1 MPTRKNNKSR
11 SKKRT
16 GKKIYSQVGCAK
28 GNKGK
33 KPYKQNGG
41 ASGLMHADPPII
53 FSRTVYPLEMSGGLP
68 NPIDASMQKGGKS
81 RRHQRRYSRKYY
93 KQSGGAPYSLLVGP
107 ANYADQP
114 VNNKYTDSNPFRT

>member
-28 GNKGK
+28 GIKGNKGK
-33 KPYKQNGG
+33 NQYKQNGG
-41 ASGLMHADPPII
+41 SSGVPIL
-53 FSRTVYPLEMSGGLP
+53 FSRTMYPYNEIGNPP

-93 KQSGGAPYSLLVGP
+93 KQSGGSGISGP
-107 ANYADQP
+107 ADYSDQP
-114 VNNKYTDSNPFRT
+114 INVKFHDANRFYT

>member
-33 KPYKQNGG
+33 KQYKQNGG
-41 ASGLMHADPPII
+41 SSGAIFADPPIL
-53 FSRTVYPLEMSGGLP
+53 FSRTMYPYNEIGNLP

-93 KQSGGAPYSLLVGP
+93 KQSGGSGISSPADYSQ
-107 ANYADQP
+107 QP
-114 VNNKYTDSNPFRT
+114 INVKYHELNRFYV

>member
-1 MPTRKNNKSR
+1 M
-11 SKKRT
+11 
-16 GKKIYSQVGCAK
+16 GCAK

-33 KPYKQNGG
+33 KQYKQNGG

-53 FSRTVYPLEMSGGLP
+53 FSRTVYPLETTGGLP

-93 KQSGGAPYSLLVGP
+93 KQSGGSGFLSPADYSQ
-107 ANYADQP
+107 QP
-114 VNNKYTDSNPFRT
+114 INMKYHELNRFYV